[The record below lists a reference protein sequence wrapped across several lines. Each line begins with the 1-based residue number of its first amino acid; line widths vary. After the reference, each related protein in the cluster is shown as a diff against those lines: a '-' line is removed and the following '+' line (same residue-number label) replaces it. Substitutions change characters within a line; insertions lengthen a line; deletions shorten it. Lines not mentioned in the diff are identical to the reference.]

1 MMLIPAGV
9 KVHLALGYTD
19 LRKGIDGLSAMV
31 ERVLEQD
38 PFSGH
43 LFVFR
48 GKRADLIKVFV
59 LGRDGVVPVHE
70 APGIRQ
76 LRLAGNERAWSL
88 GCSHRSTAVNAAGGA
103 RLAPARAGVAA
114 CRRWLK

>member
-19 LRKGIDGLSAMV
+19 LRKGIDGLGVMV

-48 GKRADLIKVFV
+48 GKRADLIKVLFWD
-59 LGRDGVVPVHE
+59 RAVPVHE
-70 APGIRQ
+70 APGIRPI
-76 LRLAGNERAWSL
+76 RLAGNERARAL
-88 GCSHRSTAVNAAGGA
+88 GCGHGSAAVDAAGGA
-103 RLAPARAGVAA
+103 RLAPARAGMAA